1 MLFLDELPEYP
12 RSVLEALRQPLED
25 HTVSIARA
33 GGRATYPARFM
44 LVGTMNPCPCGFFG
58 DPTAECRCST
68 NQILQYQKR
77 LSGPLL
83 DRIDLTIS
91 MPRVDTKQLLATR
104 PAARPQHQQATQL
117 IATAQAAQQTRYKRC
132 DTYNSDLTHSR
143 LQQLGTL
150 TPEAKAI
157 LDKASDA
164 LALSARSYVKTTKVA
179 QTIADLAGSAR
190 ILPDHIAEALQYRY
204 NPVARL

>member
-1 MLFLDELPEYP
+1 
-12 RSVLEALRQPLED
+12 
-25 HTVSIARA
+25 
-33 GGRATYPARFM
+33 
-44 LVGTMNPCPCGFFG
+44 
-58 DPTAECRCST
+58 
-68 NQILQYQKR
+68 
-77 LSGPLL
+77 
-83 DRIDLTIS
+83 

-132 DTYNSDLTHSR
+132 DTYNSDLTHSH